1 VDPTKVTIAEIVL
14 TRPYMRFIIGP
25 DRSTNVQQV
34 LTGPEPG
41 TQAAEPSKSQPAP
54 AKPVSQ
60 QPVPVRIGL
69 IRLIDGSTHFADFSL
84 KPVIDTGIFGLN
96 GTIKGLS
103 SNELSKA
110 DVSIEGKVDKYAPV
124 AIKGTIN
131 PLTGDAFTDIGVSF
145 KNVELTTVSPYAA
158 KFAGYPISKG
168 KITLDLRYKLNKK
181 LLEAENNV
189 VIEQLTL
196 GDKIEG
202 PDATSLP
209 VKLAIALLKD
219 RKGVIDI
226 DLPVRGDLNDPDF
239 KYGRVLLGVLM
250 NLLTKAVT
258 SPFNLVAGLVG
269 GSAEELSVVE
279 FPAGTRGLATAEES
293 KLKTL
298 AKALDERP
306 GLRLDVTGAAD
317 PEADR
322 VALAELRL
330 NRELLALKTPET
342 PGAGKPAAGESDF
355 NRLPASEQTDLIK
368 SLYLK
373 RYGKL
378 PEFQAAPGQADKPVP
393 VSTQELKN
401 RLLGDILIDDSELRL
416 LGQDRAKRIQEYLIT
431 QGGILPE
438 RVYLLDVK
446 LDAKARDGTVSS
458 NLSLNSE

>member
-1 VDPTKVTIAEIVL
+1 
-14 TRPYMRFIIGP
+14 
-25 DRSTNVQQV
+25 
-34 LTGPEPG
+34 
-41 TQAAEPSKSQPAP
+41 
-54 AKPVSQ
+54 
-60 QPVPVRIGL
+60 
-69 IRLIDGSTHFADFSL
+69 
-84 KPVIDTGIFGLN
+84 
-96 GTIKGLS
+96 
-103 SNELSKA
+103 
-110 DVSIEGKVDKYAPV
+110 V

-378 PEFQAAPGQADKPVP
+378 PEFQAAPGQADKPVS
-393 VSTQELKN
+393 VSTQQLKN
-401 RLLGDILIDDSELRL
+401 RLIGDITIDDSELRL